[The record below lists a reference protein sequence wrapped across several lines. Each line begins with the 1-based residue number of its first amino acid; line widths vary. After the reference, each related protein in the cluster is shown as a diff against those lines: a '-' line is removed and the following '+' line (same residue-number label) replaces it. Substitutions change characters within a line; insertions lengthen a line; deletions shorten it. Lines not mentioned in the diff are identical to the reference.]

1 MCDYL
6 YYICPYYFLSLQSS
20 AERMEEEI
28 SEINVTLADVHKKVK
43 SVISSKDTDAGNA
56 NPLKELAEVKT
67 MLAEHNKMLAGHKK
81 KQDYIVTLLH
91 HVCSKLPGPF
101 PVATASGNVYTA
113 ETDRVTNGGEVYTL
127 ESSLPYWYT
136 ASSDDYI

>member
-1 MCDYL
+1 
-6 YYICPYYFLSLQSS
+6 
-20 AERMEEEI
+20 MEEEI
-28 SEINVTLADVHKKVK
+28 SEISVTLADVHKKVK

-67 MLAEHNKMLAGHKK
+67 MLAEHNKMLAEHNKMLAGHKK